1 MSSNRRK
8 KLEKLFVAKQEP
20 THLMRRLNTWIL
32 PSILNRECTS
42 IYFIFLSSSAYS
54 CLCHT
59 IQLYVA
65 MPLNDAEA
73 EPWHSNG
80 P

>member
-1 MSSNRRK
+1 M
-8 KLEKLFVAKQEP
+8 EKLFVAKQEP
-20 THLMRRLNTWIL
+20 NHFTRRLNTWIL
-32 PSILNRECTS
+32 PSILSCECTS
-42 IYFIFLSSSAYS
+42 ICFILLSSSAYS

-65 MPLNDAEA
+65 MPLNDAET